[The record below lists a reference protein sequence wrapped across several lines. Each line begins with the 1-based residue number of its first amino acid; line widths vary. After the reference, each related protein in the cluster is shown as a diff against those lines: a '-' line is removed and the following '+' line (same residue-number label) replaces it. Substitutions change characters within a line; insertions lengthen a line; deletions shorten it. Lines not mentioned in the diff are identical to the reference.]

1 MSKTM
6 IDVLIAIARR
16 SAAGNPCYQAEVAF
30 STRQALYRRKLID
43 RRWQG
48 NDKTG
53 RWSLR
58 PTRLGLGV
66 VRAYDL
72 GFGRGL
78 IRQRSDA
85 REQIGEIDYEA
96 LGEREAASI

>member
-1 MSKTM
+1 MSRTM
-6 IDVLIAIARR
+6 IDALVAIARR
-16 SAAGNPCYQAEVAF
+16 SAAGNPCYQSEVPF
-30 STRQALYRRKLID
+30 STRQALYNRKLVE

-58 PTRLGLGV
+58 PTRLGIGV

-78 IRQRSDA
+78 IRQRGDA
-85 REQIGEIDYEA
+85 REQIGEVDYEA
-96 LGEREAASI
+96 LGEREATSV